1 MNATTFLCFGIV
13 AVVFPCYAFGQGDS
27 LDPQQRVKFEAAS
40 IKVSRLQYGNCK
52 TTPFRVNCTGQR
64 LDTLI
69 MAAYRQRPYLV
80 RGMPSWASSAFY
92 DLNASLE
99 HQQGSAALSNL
110 ENHKLVMAGVQS
122 LLEDR
127 CHLRFHRENQ
137 LRSGFRLVPTKG
149 GLRLQSAADP
159 TSVTAGIVNRKI
171 DGHRVIEY
179 RNYPM
184 RQFASMLSWRLE
196 SPVVDATGA
205 EGRYDFEIRPEADET
220 DSYRSILGALGHF
233 GLRLE
238 AGKFETSILV
248 IDRLEKPA
256 RD

>member
-13 AVVFPCYAFGQGDS
+13 AVVFPCYAFGQAES
-27 LDPQQRVKFEAAS
+27 LDSQQRVKFEAAS
-40 IKVSRLQYGNCK
+40 IKASSLQYGNCK

-69 MAAYRQRPYLV
+69 MAAYGQRPYLV

-92 DLNASLE
+92 DLNASLQ
-99 HQQGSAALSNL
+99 HQQGSAALSKV

-149 GLRLQSAADP
+149 GLKLQSAVHPGGA
-159 TSVTAGIVNRKI
+159 TGIVTRKI
-171 DGHRVIEY
+171 DGRRVIEY
-179 RNYPM
+179 QNYPM
-184 RQFASMLSWRLE
+184 RQFAGMLSGRLE

-205 EGRYDFEIRPEADET
+205 EGRYDFEVRPEADET
-220 DSYRSILGALGHF
+220 DPYRSILGTLGHF

-238 AGKFETSILV
+238 AGEFETSIFV